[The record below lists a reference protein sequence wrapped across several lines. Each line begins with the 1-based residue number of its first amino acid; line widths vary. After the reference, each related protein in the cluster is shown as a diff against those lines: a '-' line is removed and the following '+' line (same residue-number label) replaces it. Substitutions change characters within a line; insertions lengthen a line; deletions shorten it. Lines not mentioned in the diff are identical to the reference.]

1 MADKSDERLALFA
14 TPRDWFR
21 HAVSRFTQAKLVF
34 GHGCDNAVDEA
45 AFIVLEALHLPIDAF
60 DPFADARLTLE
71 ERGRLADLIDARIAT
86 RKPAAYLLGR
96 AYLQGVPFFVD
107 ENTIVPRSYVGEL
120 LAGGLVGEGGLI
132 EDPGAVR
139 TVLDLCTGGGSLA
152 ILAARAFE
160 GARVDAVEL
169 SAGALAV
176 ARRNVVDHGLEDRVH
191 LHRGDLYAPVSARR
205 YDLIL
210 ANPPYVTTAAADA
223 FPPEYAAEPRIA
235 HEAGV
240 DGLDVVRRI
249 LDGAGDRLTAEGWLV
264 CEVGHGRAAVE
275 SAYPA
280 FAFMWL
286 DTATS
291 EGEVFAISSRD
302 LTGGRP
308 AKNAAHRRKKAQ
320 RPLFHRAD

>member
-1 MADKSDERLALFA
+1 MDELNDERLALFT

-71 ERGRLADLIDARIAT
+71 ERRRLAALIDARVAA

-96 AYLQGVPFFVD
+96 AYIQGVPFFVD
-107 ENTIVPRSYVGEL
+107 ENTIVPRSYLGEL
-120 LAGGLVGEGGLI
+120 LAGALIGEGGLI
-132 EDPGAVR
+132 ENPSAIR
-139 TVLDLCTGGGSLA
+139 SALDLCAGGGSLA

-160 GARVDAVEL
+160 GAEVDAVEL

-176 ARRNVVDHGLEDRVH
+176 ARRNVVEHGLEDRVH
-191 LHRGDLYAPVSARR
+191 LFQGDLYAPVSSRR

-210 ANPPYVTTAAADA
+210 TNPPYVTTAAVDA
-223 FPPEYAAEPRIA
+223 FPPEYAAEPRMA

-240 DGLDVVRRI
+240 DGLSVVRRI
-249 LDGAGDRLTAEGWLV
+249 LDAAGDHLTAGGWLV
-264 CEVGHGRAAVE
+264 CEVGHARMALEA
-275 SAYPA
+275 AYPA
-280 FAFMWL
+280 LAFMWL

-302 LTGGRP
+302 LTSARP
-308 AKNAAHRRKKAQ
+308 AKKRPRKS
-320 RPLFHRAD
+320 

>member
-1 MADKSDERLALFA
+1 MDELNDERLALFT

-71 ERGRLADLIDARIAT
+71 ERRRLAALIDARVAA

-96 AYLQGVPFFVD
+96 AYIQGVPFFVD
-107 ENTIVPRSYVGEL
+107 ENTIVPRSYLGEL
-120 LAGGLVGEGGLI
+120 LAGALIGEGGLI
-132 EDPGAVR
+132 ENPRAIR
-139 TVLDLCTGGGSLA
+139 SALDLCAGGGSLA

-160 GARVDAVEL
+160 GAEVDAIEL

-176 ARRNVVDHGLEDRVH
+176 ARRNVVEHGLEDRVH
-191 LHRGDLYAPVSARR
+191 LFQGDLYAPVSSRR

-210 ANPPYVTTAAADA
+210 TNPPYVTTAAVDA
-223 FPPEYAAEPRIA
+223 FPPEYAAEPRMA

-240 DGLDVVRRI
+240 DGLSVVRRI
-249 LDGAGDRLTAEGWLV
+249 LDAAGDHLTAGGWLV
-264 CEVGHGRAAVE
+264 CEVGHARMALEA
-275 SAYPA
+275 AYPA
-280 FAFMWL
+280 LAFMWL

-302 LTGGRP
+302 LTSARP
-308 AKNAAHRRKKAQ
+308 AKKRPRKS
-320 RPLFHRAD
+320 